1 MAEIGSTA
9 QASRSETVEFLRSAL
24 TYHINSFR
32 SRRDQNRRRAATTK
46 LAIIA
51 FGALVTIL
59 LGLKSYTPLQQYDST
74 FSICAFVLSAL
85 VTAITAWDDYF
96 GHRWLWIRYTETL
109 GLLRSIEADLNY
121 AASKPEIEIGVLDE
135 LQRRLQLA
143 LQETN
148 AAWSEKRSHDTSSNS
163 NVK

>member
-51 FGALVTIL
+51 FGAWVTIL
-59 LGLKSYTPLQQYDST
+59 LWVEIVYAVAAVRFHFFSLRFRPQRFGYRYNSVGRLLRTPLAVD
-74 FSICAFVLSAL
+74 
-85 VTAITAWDDYF
+85 
-96 GHRWLWIRYTETL
+96 
-109 GLLRSIEADLNY
+109 
-121 AASKPEIEIGVLDE
+121 
-135 LQRRLQLA
+135 
-143 LQETN
+143 
-148 AAWSEKRSHDTSSNS
+148 
-163 NVK
+163 